1 VLQKITEKLVNDLI
15 DFFQSIP
22 IFSSWSRIFLAKFMH
37 KMERKSCIKY
47 QNIIKEG
54 EPITEIYII
63 KGGEFEVSSK
73 VEQK

>member
-1 VLQKITEKLVNDLI
+1 MYKIK
-15 DFFQSIP
+15 
-22 IFSSWSRIFLAKFMH
+22 
-37 KMERKSCIKY
+37 RKKCIKN